1 MGHRRTRRLA
11 PCKGGDTIPGN
22 HRGLRHRVR
31 GGTRVAAVTLL
42 AAALGTGTSHADTQP
57 TPTPSDTVLRLPVV
71 PSHLQAT
78 DSGCTKASTTV
89 SRALPWAQHRLG
101 AGEFA
106 RFGEGDGITVGVVD
120 TGVSA
125 SAEALRGRVAGAPA
139 ALRDCVGHGTFM
151 AGIVAAAPRSGVQ
164 FSGLAPA
171 SRILAAR
178 GTDASGV
185 AGADLVAQG
194 IRTTVDG
201 GADVVVVSAALART
215 TRELTSAVR
224 YAQQHDVLIVAPAV
238 PDSQYGQP
246 GLTDAAAAPEQFW
259 PAAQQGV
266 LAVVDVD
273 IDGNRPDG
281 GLVPLRADLA
291 APGQAV
297 TGIGP
302 LGEGHYL
309 ANGASVA
316 AAFVAGA
323 AALVRAH
330 EPGLTAAQVAERL
343 KRGSYPADVP
353 RLDVVAALTGLPPS
367 ERPGRT
373 FQDSSVRLR
382 PAAGHNPAQGRAVA
396 LAGLCLVGA
405 LVLGAVRWLTVRA
418 RRAEGA

>member
-1 MGHRRTRRLA
+1 M
-11 PCKGGDTIPGN
+11 
-22 HRGLRHRVR
+22 
-31 GGTRVAAVTLL
+31 
-42 AAALGTGTSHADTQP
+42 
-57 TPTPSDTVLRLPVV
+57 
-71 PSHLQAT
+71 
-78 DSGCTKASTTV
+78 

-101 AGEFA
+101 AGGLA

-125 SAEALRGRVAGAPA
+125 SSEALRGRVAGAPA

-151 AGIVAAAPRSGVQ
+151 AGIIAAAPRSGVQ

-171 SRILAAR
+171 ARILAAR

-185 AGADLVAQG
+185 AGAELVARG
-194 IRTTVDG
+194 IRATVDG

-238 PDSQYGQP
+238 PDGQP
-246 GLTDAAAAPEQFW
+246 GFTDVAAAPEPFW
-259 PAAQQGV
+259 PAAQHGV

-273 IDGNRPDG
+273 IDGSRPDG

-291 APGQAV
+291 APGQDV

-316 AAFVAGA
+316 AAFVTGA

-330 EPGLTAAQVAERL
+330 EPGLTAAQTAERL

-353 RLDVVAALTGLPPS
+353 RLDVVGALTGVPPS
-367 ERPGRT
+367 ERPGPT

-405 LVLGAVRWLTVRA
+405 LVLGAVRWLTVRP
-418 RRAEGA
+418 RRAGGA